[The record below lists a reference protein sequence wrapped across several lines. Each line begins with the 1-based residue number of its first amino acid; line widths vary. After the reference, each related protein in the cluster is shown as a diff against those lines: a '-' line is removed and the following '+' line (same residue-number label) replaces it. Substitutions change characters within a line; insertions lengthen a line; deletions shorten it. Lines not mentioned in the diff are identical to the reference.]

1 MGLTGALQVGR
12 TGLLTSQ
19 VALQTAGNNLANIST
34 DGYHR
39 QRVNQ
44 IALPGQ
50 QIQHGMFLGS
60 GVGLQSIQR
69 VVDEALE
76 GRLRTAISNE
86 AGSQVRQDL
95 LRQVEAIEGEFSD
108 IDLSSKLS
116 AFFNAWSELA
126 NNPQDLSLR
135 TLVLQEAA
143 TLSDF
148 VTDLRTGFTDLRA
161 QADAAAGTEAEQAD
175 ALLDKIA
182 ELNHRIALAD
192 AGTGGAGALRDQR
205 DNALS
210 ELSQY
215 LDISVYEQTSG
226 AVDVYVGSI
235 PVVLGTTSRGV
246 ELRTATVDGDVQI
259 SLHTRADGSELDTSK
274 GSLGAIIDFRT
285 NDLQNAIDTLDTFAG
300 QLIFQVNKLH
310 SSGQGLEGFTSLTQA
325 TQVLDATA
333 ALNDLDATGL
343 DFAAQHGS
351 FVLHVT
357 QKSTGARTAT
367 TINVD
372 LDGIGGNDTTL
383 NSLAAA
389 IDAVGDVSAA
399 VGPDGRITI
408 TSDAGDFE
416 FSFSDDSSGVL
427 AALGINTFFTG
438 GSAADISLNQVV
450 LDDPSRLAASANHEL
465 GDNSN
470 ALALAGLR
478 DTGVTELGGFS
489 LTAYWRRH
497 VEDFAIRLS
506 AAQENT
512 QADGVIRESLK
523 AQQQSIS
530 GVNADEETINL
541 IQAQRAFQASAR
553 FVSVVDELMETLL
566 SIV

>member
-19 VALQTAGNNLANIST
+19 VAIQTAGNNLANIST
-34 DGYHR
+34 EGYHR

-50 QIQHGMFLGS
+50 QIQHGMFLGT

-69 VVDEALE
+69 IVDEALE

-86 AGSQVRQDL
+86 SGSQVRQDL
-95 LRQVEAIEGEFSD
+95 LRQIEAIEGEFSD
-108 IDLSSKLS
+108 IDLSSKLG

-143 TLSDF
+143 TLSGF
-148 VTDLRTGFTDLRA
+148 ITDLRAGFTDLRA
-161 QADAAAGTEAEQAD
+161 QADFAAGTEAKQAD
-175 ALLDKIA
+175 ALLGKIA
-182 ELNHRIALAD
+182 ELNHRIALAE
-192 AGTGGAGALRDQR
+192 GGSGGAGALRDQR
-205 DNALS
+205 DQALA
-210 ELSQY
+210 ELSKY
-215 LDISVYEQTSG
+215 LDVSVYEQTSG

-246 ELRTATVDGDVQI
+246 ELQTRVVDGDLQV
-259 SLHTRADGSELDTSK
+259 SLHVKADGSRLDTST
-274 GSLGAIIDFRT
+274 GSLGAIVDFRL

-310 SSGQGLEGFTSLTQA
+310 ASGQGLKGYTSLTQT

-343 DFAAQHGS
+343 DFAATHGS
-351 FVLHVT
+351 FTLNVT
-357 QKSTGARTAT
+357 QKSTGARSAT
-367 TINVD
+367 TIHID
-372 LDGIGGNDTTL
+372 LDGLGGNDTTL
-383 NSLAAA
+383 ADLAAA
-389 IDAVGDVSAA
+389 IDAVADVSAA
-399 VGPDGRITI
+399 VGPDGRLTI

-416 FSFSDDSSGVL
+416 FSFSDDTSGVL
-427 AALGINTFFTG
+427 AALGFNTFFTG
-438 GSAADISLNQVV
+438 GSAADIGVNQMMI
-450 LDDPSRLAASANHEL
+450 DDPARLAATSDHEA
-465 GDNSN
+465 GGNGN

-478 DTGVTELGGFS
+478 TTGVAELDGFS
-489 LTAYWRRH
+489 LTAYWNRH
-497 VEDFAIRLS
+497 VEDYAIRLS
-506 AAQENT
+506 AAQQNAA
-512 QADGVIRESLK
+512 ADGVIRESLK

-541 IQAQRAFQASAR
+541 IQAQRSFQASAR
-553 FVSVVDELMETLL
+553 FVSVVDELLQTLL
-566 SIV
+566 NMV